1 MITAVQNQDL
11 YIIRF
16 QYDPELVR
24 LVKNVPGRRYD
35 PDQKYWTIPVDRLGF
50 FMVQLQGTQYE
61 SQLKVYSAEHIDENA
76 SLDATS
82 RIPDIDLT
90 GIPMY
95 VQDGHS
101 LFQHQLDFMK
111 YAIDRQRRG
120 LYSGF
125 ILADQMGAGK
135 ALSLDTKIYTPDGYK
150 LMRDIKVGDYVFGRD
165 GKPTKVRAVYD
176 HHEVEMY
183 RITFSDGV
191 AINCCKDHLWE
202 IHDQQGL
209 KIVPTSWFLQK
220 DQFGKVRKN
229 HLRTKTNYK
238 YWIRRCDPVEFNYQN
253 IPLDPYLLGI
263 LLGDGGITH
272 GVSLSTADPEIVEY
286 VRSMLPDGYTLKRRI
301 HDDYSYNIST
311 GCPGKSNIFINILRE
326 LNLFGKGSHTKFVPD
341 VYKYNS
347 IEVRTAILQGLLD
360 TDGYCGH
367 TNFLQYTTVSK
378 QLADDV
384 QFLVESLGGLA
395 TVSSKLCGYRVHG
408 EYKFT
413 SIAYTI
419 TIKFDNPQDYVRLNR
434 RKQIL
439 SPRKFHPHRN
449 IINIERIDNSDAR
462 CISVD
467 NAEHLYLIDHFVV
480 THNTLEV
487 TNLALYNR
495 KFNHVKH
502 CLIIACVNSAK
513 YNWIEDIKKHTNG
526 QEVPYLLGARK
537 KRDGT
542 IRMDG
547 SSLEKLEDLLC
558 GHMYGDKEE
567 PALPFFLIMNIE
579 AIRMRSNRRYPIRER
594 LTTLINKKYIGMIA
608 IDECHTGLSPSSL
621 QGKQILKLKKDI
633 QVAVEWI
640 PMTGTPIVN
649 KPTDVFVPLKLVD
662 GHAYSKYYD
671 WCQNFCVYGGF
682 GNHQIIAYKNIPNL
696 KKMLQANMLRRL
708 KSDILDLP
716 PKIRTID
723 YVENTPY
730 QEKLYTELVT
740 NMLSHRTE
748 IISSL
753 DPRTKFLK
761 LRQVNGSPE
770 IVDTTLS
777 IDKFYLSKNAKMIRL
792 IDLVNTI
799 IDSGEKV
806 VIFSNWVE
814 SLRTIYKFLAKDHKV
829 CCYTGTMKPEDREQH
844 KQRFQNDPEYKI
856 LIGTVGALGTSH
868 TLTAANNVIFYDLPW
883 NPATVEQAED
893 RCHRAG
899 TSKTVNIYYIIT
911 KNSVDERVY
920 DLILQKDGVSKYI
933 VDNEL
938 SIKDNPQLFDFLLG
952 HDPNIKL

>member
-1 MITAVQNQDL
+1 
-11 YIIRF
+11 
-16 QYDPELVR
+16 
-24 LVKNVPGRRYD
+24 
-35 PDQKYWTIPVDRLGF
+35 
-50 FMVQLQGTQYE
+50 
-61 SQLKVYSAEHIDENA
+61 
-76 SLDATS
+76 
-82 RIPDIDLT
+82 
-90 GIPMY
+90 
-95 VQDGHS
+95 
-101 LFQHQLDFMK
+101 
-111 YAIDRQRRG
+111 
-120 LYSGF
+120 
-125 ILADQMGAGK
+125 
-135 ALSLDTKIYTPDGYK
+135 
-150 LMRDIKVGDYVFGRD
+150 
-165 GKPTKVRAVYD
+165 
-176 HHEVEMY
+176 
-183 RITFSDGV
+183 
-191 AINCCKDHLWE
+191 
-202 IHDQQGL
+202 
-209 KIVPTSWFLQK
+209 
-220 DQFGKVRKN
+220 
-229 HLRTKTNYK
+229 
-238 YWIRRCDPVEFNYQN
+238 
-253 IPLDPYLLGI
+253 
-263 LLGDGGITH
+263 
-272 GVSLSTADPEIVEY
+272 
-286 VRSMLPDGYTLKRRI
+286 
-301 HDDYSYNIST
+301 
-311 GCPGKSNIFINILRE
+311 
-326 LNLFGKGSHTKFVPD
+326 
-341 VYKYNS
+341 
-347 IEVRTAILQGLLD
+347 
-360 TDGYCGH
+360 
-367 TNFLQYTTVSK
+367 
-378 QLADDV
+378 
-384 QFLVESLGGLA
+384 
-395 TVSSKLCGYRVHG
+395 
-408 EYKFT
+408 
-413 SIAYTI
+413 
-419 TIKFDNPQDYVRLNR
+419 
-434 RKQIL
+434 
-439 SPRKFHPHRN
+439 
-449 IINIERIDNSDAR
+449 
-462 CISVD
+462 
-467 NAEHLYLIDHFVV
+467 
-480 THNTLEV
+480 
-487 TNLALYNR
+487 
-495 KFNHVKH
+495 
-502 CLIIACVNSAK
+502 
-513 YNWIEDIKKHTNG
+513 
-526 QEVPYLLGARK
+526 
-537 KRDGT
+537 
-542 IRMDG
+542 MDG

-594 LTTLINKKYIGMIA
+594 LTTLINKQYIGMIA

-621 QGKQILKLKKDI
+621 QGKQILKLKKDV

-682 GNHQIIAYKNIPNL
+682 GNHQIIAYKNIPSL

-799 IDSGEKV
+799 LDSGEKV

>member
-95 VQDGHS
+95 VQNGHS

-135 ALSLDTKIYTPDGYK
+135 
-150 LMRDIKVGDYVFGRD
+150 
-165 GKPTKVRAVYD
+165 
-176 HHEVEMY
+176 
-183 RITFSDGV
+183 
-191 AINCCKDHLWE
+191 
-202 IHDQQGL
+202 
-209 KIVPTSWFLQK
+209 
-220 DQFGKVRKN
+220 
-229 HLRTKTNYK
+229 
-238 YWIRRCDPVEFNYQN
+238 
-253 IPLDPYLLGI
+253 
-263 LLGDGGITH
+263 
-272 GVSLSTADPEIVEY
+272 
-286 VRSMLPDGYTLKRRI
+286 
-301 HDDYSYNIST
+301 
-311 GCPGKSNIFINILRE
+311 
-326 LNLFGKGSHTKFVPD
+326 
-341 VYKYNS
+341 
-347 IEVRTAILQGLLD
+347 
-360 TDGYCGH
+360 
-367 TNFLQYTTVSK
+367 
-378 QLADDV
+378 
-384 QFLVESLGGLA
+384 
-395 TVSSKLCGYRVHG
+395 
-408 EYKFT
+408 
-413 SIAYTI
+413 
-419 TIKFDNPQDYVRLNR
+419 
-434 RKQIL
+434 
-439 SPRKFHPHRN
+439 
-449 IINIERIDNSDAR
+449 
-462 CISVD
+462 
-467 NAEHLYLIDHFVV
+467 
-480 THNTLEV
+480 TLEV
-487 TNLALYNR
+487 MNLALYNR

-594 LTTLINKKYIGMIA
+594 LTTLINKQYIGMIA

-621 QGKQILKLKKDI
+621 QGKQILKLKKDV

-682 GNHQIIAYKNIPNL
+682 GNHQIIAYKNIPSL

-799 IDSGEKV
+799 LDSGEKV